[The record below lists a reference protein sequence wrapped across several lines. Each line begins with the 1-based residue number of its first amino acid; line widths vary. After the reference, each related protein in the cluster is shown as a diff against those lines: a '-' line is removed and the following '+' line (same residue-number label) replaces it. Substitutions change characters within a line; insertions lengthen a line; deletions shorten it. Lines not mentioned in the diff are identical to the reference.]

1 MAEYMFPAVFS
12 RDDSGAY
19 NVEFPDLE
27 GCYTFGQNISDA
39 MDMASDALCFYLYE
53 AEESETDIPLPTDIE
68 TIPCENGMFTS
79 LVKVDTME
87 YRRFYENKAVKKTL
101 TIPSWLNDMA
111 MRNNINF
118 SETLQSALKK
128 ELNVTR

>member
-1 MAEYMFPAVFS
+1 MGEYMFPSCIF
-12 RDDSGAY
+12 REDSGAY
-19 NVEFPDLE
+19 NVEFRTLE
-27 GCYTFGQNISDA
+27 GCYTFGQIFLRY
-39 MDMASDALCFYLYE
+39 DMASGSALFYLYE